1 MFQKKKLII
10 VYSEGL
16 DKYANYLMQL
26 ISSRDDGDSIVGVP
40 DGSVEAAIWGE
51 KEYESSVH
59 SLSSSTF
66 IIFVG
71 DGPIAM
77 RARANMTWRIDEL
90 GMHFGWLGT
99 QACMYVDDALNRENY
114 GEFVKRCEEYGQ
126 TFHGGIGPLEGYQK
140 DDEPITLRAEDV
152 IIEQVDESKP
162 ADDKSGRTPNL
173 ASDKWRAIMR
183 GENDPEVIT
192 SDVVNNASRRDAT
205 PTENSLDLFGIVT
218 TPFRAIAEALDVAGA
233 NLAAFV
239 SSGESRDRQYTLL
252 ARIVYIGCLSE
263 FMGV

>member
-1 MFQKKKLII
+1 MLQRKKLII

-66 IIFVG
+66 VIFVG

-77 RARANMTWRIDEL
+77 RARANMNWRIDEL

-99 QACMYVDDALNRENY
+99 QACMYVDNALNRENY

-126 TFHGGIGPLEGYQK
+126 LFSGGIGLLEGFRK
-140 DDEPITLRAEDV
+140 DDESVALRDKDVVVNQAGEDV
-152 IIEQVDESKP
+152 ATDSRNGGPQE
-162 ADDKSGRTPNL
+162 L
-173 ASDKWRAIMR
+173 ASEKWRAIMDEEDDSKSTADDKNTDTR
-183 GENDPEVIT
+183 REIVLEVHPLGFLG
-192 SDVVNNASRRDAT
+192 V
-205 PTENSLDLFGIVT
+205 VT
-218 TPFRAIAEALDVAGA
+218 TPLKAVAEVFDAAGA
-233 NLAAFV
+233 NLAALV

-252 ARIVYIGCLSE
+252 ARIVYLNGLSE